1 MTPLEDRVR
10 DAIAAKAAEVPPDA
24 VPPLRLLARRRTS
37 FSLTHGGREREG
49 GLAERAGRRR
59 TRSGRTWTRRAW
71 TAPLGAVAGVA
82 AVLAVVFAL
91 TSVIHSGR
99 PANAR
104 PAGLAALPR
113 YYVALTFT
121 GPGGCCEPG
130 LVSPQTSAVV
140 RATAT
145 GRALA
150 AVAPPLPYGTFVGIS
165 AAADDRT
172 FVLAAQELSRYDPAN
187 DGKPPVPATKFFL
200 LRLDPG
206 RSGPGVK
213 VTLTPLPIP
222 VIPDGTAV
230 SDFAL
235 SPDGS
240 RLAMVAARADVRR
253 PYLQNLSVYNLAAGT
268 ERSYRPAGVGYPYT
282 GGVPD
287 LVPITPNT
295 LSWGADNR
303 TLAFAWR
310 EWTGSG
316 EVRLLDTDQPG
327 SGLLANSRVAIPWSR
342 TRFWAQIQLG
352 ADGQEIFANVNNPYK
367 GGSIEHLAEFS
378 AQTGKHI
385 RTFNVIRDMAVD
397 VEQIHWISPSGR
409 VLIVTDERRGRHH
422 SNAHFAD
429 VDAGMLA
436 DGHYTPLPWS
446 ENTFTAAW

>member
-1 MTPLEDRVR
+1 M
-10 DAIAAKAAEVPPDA
+10 
-24 VPPLRLLARRRTS
+24 
-37 FSLTHGGREREG
+37 
-49 GLAERAGRRR
+49 
-59 TRSGRTWTRRAW
+59 
-71 TAPLGAVAGVA
+71 AVA
-82 AVLAVVFAL
+82 LALAG
-91 TSVIHSGR
+91 VIHSGR
-99 PANAR
+99 SADGQ
-104 PAGLAALPR
+104 PAGLATLPR

-121 GPGGCCEPG
+121 GPGGCCEAG

-150 AVAPPLPYGTFVGIS
+150 AVVPPLPYGTFVGVS

-172 FVLAAQELSRYDPAN
+172 FVLAAQELSRYSPAN

-206 RSGPGVK
+206 RSGPGVRA
-213 VTLTPLPIP
+213 TLTPLPIP

-240 RLAMVAARADVRR
+240 RLAMVAGRAYVRR
-253 PYLQNLSVYNLAAGT
+253 SYLQNLSVYNLAAGT
-268 ERSYRPAGVGYPYT
+268 HRSYRPAGVGYPYV

-287 LVPITPNT
+287 PVPITPNT

-303 TLAFAWR
+303 TLAFVWR

-316 EVRLLDTDQPG
+316 GVRLLDTAQPG

-342 TRFWAQIQLG
+342 TTFWTQIQLG
-352 ADGQEIFANVNNPYK
+352 ADGREIFANVANTSK
-367 GGSIEHLAEFS
+367 GGDYEHLAEFS
-378 AQTGKHI
+378 AQTGKLV

-422 SNAHFAD
+422 SPAHYAD
-429 VDAGMLA
+429 VDAGILSG
-436 DGHYTPLPWS
+436 GHYTPLPWS